1 MRKTFIPSQNQPNNL
16 RRGGCLPQKSLLIPS
31 AQPGG
36 CGDTHTSYLRQNI
49 YTKLGVVRQSPSL
62 LWGGAGAG
70 SAAQSPLGGHQPCP
84 VAGRRKARR
93 HWHRGVT
100 PAKRADPA
108 AARGLPAQG
117 RQGRAPARDSSQK
130 PPGAERAPRWAPRQ
144 RRADLS
150 EEEGRASPT
159 PAPASGS
166 PPASSLA
173 ENPNSLWPRGPG
185 LGPGSLWA
193 WENEGTYQSSMAA
206 LLATGRGW
214 GPLEAVT
221 SV

>member
-1 MRKTFIPSQNQPNNL
+1 MSSP
-16 RRGGCLPQKSLLIPS
+16 KSFLIPS

-49 YTKLGVVRQSPSL
+49 YIKLGVVRKSPSL
-62 LWGGAGAG
+62 LWGGAGRVVGAGAG
-70 SAAQSPLGGHQPCP
+70 SAAQWPLGGHHPCP
-84 VAGRRKARR
+84 VAGRGKARR
-93 HWHRGVT
+93 HRHRGVT

-108 AARGLPAQG
+108 AARGLPPQG
-117 RQGRAPARDSSQK
+117 RQGRAPVRDSSQK
-130 PPGAERAPRWAPRQ
+130 PLGAERALRWALRQ

-150 EEEGRASPT
+150 EEEGSASPT

-173 ENPNSLWPRGPG
+173 ENPNSLWPHRPG

-193 WENEGTYQSSMAA
+193 
-206 LLATGRGW
+206 
-214 GPLEAVT
+214 
-221 SV
+221 